1 MEVSGVGER
10 RWGLAKG
17 YTIHP
22 LPQVSIS
29 NIFFFFFFFH
39 FLRDACPKGWI
50 KLHSDRQGFHGTHP
64 FCCCTPYWF
73 SGPRL
78 HWLLN
83 DSSI

>member
-29 NIFFFFFFFH
+29 NIFFFF
-39 FLRDACPKGWI
+39 
-50 KLHSDRQGFHGTHP
+50 
-64 FCCCTPYWF
+64 
-73 SGPRL
+73 
-78 HWLLN
+78 
-83 DSSI
+83 SIS